1 MAGAIGRCLR
11 GSLLSRATSIDAL
24 RAKIDRIDDR
34 LLALLNRRASLAVQ
48 IGQQKHH
55 HQATVYTP
63 DREKRI
69 LQRLGAATGG
79 PLDAARLRPIF
90 REVIAACLSL
100 EQPLRIA
107 CLGPLGTF
115 SHQAVQ
121 QQFGSL
127 AAVVPVDSC
136 AAVFDE
142 VEQQRAEYG
151 VVPVENSTEGV
162 VTATLDRLVES
173 PLSIKAETQ
182 LRIEHCLMGRA
193 RGLGGIRRIVSHP
206 QSLGQCRQWLARHL
220 ACVPQ
225 VEAASNAHAAEIAAR
240 DPRAGAIAGRMAAER
255 YGLRILA
262 AGIQDQPNN
271 YTRFLVIGRD
281 GVGRP
286 SGDDKTSVVLGAPHE
301 AGALHRIL
309 KPFADNAVN
318 LCSIESRPLKSR
330 PWEYV
335 FFLDLV
341 GHAGEPR
348 VARALAA
355 LARRCLFVRV
365 LGSYPAALPPV

>member
-1 MAGAIGRCLR
+1 MAGAAHRRLR
-11 GSLLSRATSIDAL
+11 GSLLPRATSIDAL

-34 LLALLNRRASLAVQ
+34 LLALLNQRAELAVQ
-48 IGQQKHH
+48 IGQQKHN
-55 HQATVYTP
+55 HQATIYTP

-69 LQRLGAATGG
+69 LQRLGAATRG
-79 PLDAARLRPIF
+79 PLDAGRLRPIF
-90 REVIAACLSL
+90 REIIAACLSL
-100 EQPLRIA
+100 EQQLRIA
-107 CLGPLGTF
+107 CLGPLGTY

-121 QQFGSL
+121 QQFGSQAIVVL
-127 AAVVPVDSC
+127 ADSC

-142 VEQQRAEYG
+142 VEHQRADYG

-162 VTATLDRLVES
+162 VTATLDRFVES

-182 LRIEHCLMGRA
+182 LRIEHCLIGRA
-193 RGLGGIRRIVSHP
+193 RSLRAIRRVVSHP
-206 QSLGQCRQWLARHL
+206 QSLGQCRQWLAHHL
-220 ACVPQ
+220 PGVEQ
-225 VEAASNAHAAEIAAR
+225 VDAASNAQAAAIAAR
-240 DPRAGAIAGRMAAER
+240 EVHTAAIAGRIAADLYR
-255 YGLRILA
+255 LRILG

-281 GVGRP
+281 GVGRA
-286 SGDDKTSVVLGAPHE
+286 SGDDKTTVVLGAPHE

-309 KPFADNAVN
+309 KPFADNDVN

-341 GHAGEPR
+341 GHAAEPR

-355 LARRCLFVRV
+355 LTRRCLFVRV
-365 LGSYPAALPPV
+365 LGSYPAALPPA